1 MWRGYQNL
9 QTVQVLHNR
18 SSIPFETAYELTF
31 QAFSL
36 FHCLVLSTWQISTRK
51 KTNQKAVPQNY
62 LPANLFKFKYHY
74 TNRKSAKIVYPRWF
88 IFMWISLLVLTFF
101 FLFVL
106 YSFSLFSFKSY
117 KLNYDNFIQFRVP
130 HILCFMLNNISFICV
145 FYIRKN
151 IFFCILLSL
160 TRSGSNKIN

>member
-1 MWRGYQNL
+1 MSPFQVSDTWVTLWCFSVFLRKILILWNFSFLNFKKHMWRGYQNL
-9 QTVQVLHNR
+9 HTAQVLNPLENR
-18 SSIPFETAYELTF
+18 SSIPFETAYELKF

-36 FHCLVLSTWQISTRK
+36 FRCLVLSTWQISTRK

-101 FLFVL
+101 FCL
-106 YSFSLFSFKSY
+106 
-117 KLNYDNFIQFRVP
+117 
-130 HILCFMLNNISFICV
+130 
-145 FYIRKN
+145 FYIVLVY
-151 IFFCILLSL
+151 FH
-160 TRSGSNKIN
+160 SNHIN